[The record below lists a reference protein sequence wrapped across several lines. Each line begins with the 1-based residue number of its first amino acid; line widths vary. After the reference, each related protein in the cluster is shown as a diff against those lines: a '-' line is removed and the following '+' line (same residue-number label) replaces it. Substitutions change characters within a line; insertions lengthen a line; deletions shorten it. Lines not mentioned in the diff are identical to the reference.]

1 MENKCNV
8 FKMEVEVA
16 ARRSFVSRCIAS
28 IAFAICELLRRWF
41 IWIITAGPIPK
52 HVAIIMDGNRRYAA
66 RRQMEKTSGHQFG
79 YDSLMHTLRDCFDLG
94 IKCVSVY
101 AFSIE
106 NFKRSKEEVATLMN
120 LMQEK
125 LEALIEKESMVTEY
139 GIRVQVLGELSLL
152 PESVRRAAEKAM
164 AMSRGNE
171 KAVLN
176 IFAPYTSTQE
186 IVKAVENV
194 RHEVLTRKI
203 EVHEKIHGF
212 HSQDDDDGSITEE
225 IHGLQSSVTEDE
237 IERHLYTA
245 DCGEPQL
252 LIRTSGEIRLSNFL
266 LWQSS
271 FTFLYVTPVL
281 WPEFS
286 FWQLVKAILDYQK
299 AYPLLQQKKRQLKSL
314 ISRNA

>member
-1 MENKCNV
+1 M
-8 FKMEVEVA
+8 EVA
-16 ARRSFVSRCIAS
+16 ALRSFVAGGIAS
-28 IAFAICELLRRWF
+28 GVNAICELIRRWF
-41 IWIITAGPIPK
+41 IWMIIAGPIPN

-66 RRQMEKTSGHQFG
+66 RRQMERTSGHQFG
-79 YDSLMHTLRDCFDLG
+79 YSSLMHTLRDCYDLG
-94 IKCVSVY
+94 VKCVSVY

-125 LEALIEKESMVTEY
+125 LEALIQKESMVTEY
-139 GIRVQVLGELSLL
+139 GIRVQILGELSLL
-152 PESVRRAAEKAM
+152 PESVRRAAEEAM
-164 AMSRGNE
+164 AISQGNE
-171 KAVLN
+171 KAILN

-194 RHEVLTRKI
+194 RHEVVSRMI
-203 EVHEKIHGF
+203 EVHEKHEFANNGF
-212 HSQDDDDGSITEE
+212 HSRDDDDGAVLKE
-225 IHGLQSSVTEDE
+225 IHGLQSSVTAEE

-245 DCGEPQL
+245 NCGEPQL

-286 FWQLVKAILDYQK
+286 FRHLLMAILDYQK
-299 AYPLLQQKKRQLKSL
+299 AYPLLQQKKRQLKRL
-314 ISRNA
+314 ISSNAE

>member
-1 MENKCNV
+1 M
-8 FKMEVEVA
+8 EVA
-16 ARRSFVSRCIAS
+16 ALRSIVARGIAS
-28 IAFAICELLRRWF
+28 SSNAIYEVLRRWF
-41 IWIITAGPIPK
+41 IWVICAGPIPN

-66 RRQMEKTSGHQFG
+66 HRQMEKTSGHQFG
-79 YDSLMHTLRDCFDLG
+79 YETLMHTLRDCYDLG

-125 LEALIEKESMVTEY
+125 LEAVIQKESMVTEY
-139 GIRVQVLGELSLL
+139 GIRVQILGELSLL
-152 PESVRRAAEKAM
+152 PDRVRRAAEKAM
-164 AMSRGNE
+164 AMSQGNE
-171 KAVLN
+171 KVILN
-176 IFAPYTSTQE
+176 IFAPYTSTHE

-194 RHEVLTRKI
+194 CHEAVSRRI
-203 EVHEKIHGF
+203 EVHNAFADNGIH
-212 HSQDDDDGSITEE
+212 SRSDEDGAASEE
-225 IHGLQSSVTEDE
+225 IDGLQSSVTAEE

-245 DCGEPQL
+245 NCGEPQL

-271 FTFLYVTPVL
+271 FTFLCVTPVL

-286 FWQLVKAILDYQK
+286 FRHLLKAILDYQK
-299 AYPLLQQKKRQLKSL
+299 AYPLIQQKRRQLERL
-314 ISRNA
+314 ISRNASV